1 LVEAAKKVFPV
12 LGVFAVVFALV
23 FLPLSTFGKMFADQ
37 KAGPPLNKPAA

>member
-1 LVEAAKKVFPV
+1 MAQAAKTVFPI
-12 LGVFAVVFALV
+12 LGVFAVTFALV